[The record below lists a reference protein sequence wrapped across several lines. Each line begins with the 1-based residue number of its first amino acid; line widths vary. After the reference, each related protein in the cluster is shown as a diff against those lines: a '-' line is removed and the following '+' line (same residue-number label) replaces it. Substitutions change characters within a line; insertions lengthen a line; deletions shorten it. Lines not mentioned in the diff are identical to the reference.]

1 MTFVESLS
9 QWLSKFISNP
19 SEYIKNQNFWWLLF
33 NNNKS
38 NWANDTSSEAVWQRI
53 TNTRTAAQWRS
64 KQQVLTDLLNS
75 HQTMY
80 TSALINRNNT
90 ASKQDMKDAQLD
102 AFAALVKSRAIEDWD
117 TDWDEYNTTA
127 DIVGHYIDLK
137 NSPEVNKRLI
147 EYANSQDDPYNFA
160 MEMWVLLS
168 PEDKRIRE
176 IQKGYEAVKDA
187 RDTYNKYGKIT
198 VDQAQ
203 ELIDTDLRLLA
214 KMEEEESAYHTLA
227 NAKLEEMKVQLARN
241 AIDTLNSLKTEA
253 DAVEYLAMANVN
265 LRNQTL
271 SANEALLQQ
280 TVLMKRR
287 FLVFLHKKSAA
298 TFVTTLKA
306 NIGLCSIHYLISLA
320 LTKETPR
327 HRHQLK

>member
-176 IQKGYEAVKDA
+176 IQKGYEALFWTTWPKWIAKTEDFLANKLVWGLSSWVDKIKKWDYNELSYTSDSDEAPIVWAMENYA
-187 RDTYNKYGKIT
+187 RNTFGQH
-198 VDQAQ
+198 VDQLD
-203 ELIDTDLRLLA
+203 E
-214 KMEEEESAYHTLA
+214 
-227 NAKLEEMKVQLARN
+227 
-241 AIDTLNSLKTEA
+241 
-253 DAVEYLAMANVN
+253 
-265 LRNQTL
+265 
-271 SANEALLQQ
+271 
-280 TVLMKRR
+280 
-287 FLVFLHKKSAA
+287 
-298 TFVTTLKA
+298 
-306 NIGLCSIHYLISLA
+306 
-320 LTKETPR
+320 
-327 HRHQLK
+327 